1 MKKLTLITI
10 LFVCISNYLFAQW
23 TTSGT
28 NIYTNNAGSVVIGAT
43 APTVVNASA
52 ALFPSVTSKF
62 NVVTGTGPATF
73 ADLVVLN
80 HPGVNADAVQRQ
92 IGLVFKLS
100 SESTTGES
108 DKMGGMLLESSNVY
122 ANLPSLSLLT
132 ANTRRLTIDASGNV
146 GIGTITPQSKL
157 TVNGVISADNFGFIS
172 AQRAAANNYTN
183 LFLGGAIKDNNNGT
197 FTVMGDGESNYFAAI
212 RMDNNG
218 GNIGAINFYSAP
230 STAGT
235 NYSINNATLTSY
247 LRMTLVNG
255 NLGIGISNPTNKL
268 DVNGTAHAKSV
279 KIDLDGWSDYVFQKD
294 YQLPSLT
301 DVKSYIDQNRHLPE
315 IPSENE
321 MIKNGLDVS
330 EMNKLLMKKVEEL
343 TLYAIENEQKDKEK
357 DKLLT
362 SLQEQI
368 NELKQQLKP
377 ASGKAKK

>member
-43 APTVVNASA
+43 TPTVVNASA

-73 ADLVVLN
+73 TDLVVLN
-80 HPGVNADAVQRQ
+80 HPGVNVDAVQRQ

-100 SESTTGES
+100 SESSTVES
-108 DKMGGMLLESSNVY
+108 DKMGGMILESSNGY
-122 ANLPSLSLLT
+122 ANYPAFSLVT
-132 ANTRRLTIDASGNV
+132 ANTRRLTIDFSGNV
-146 GIGTITPQSKL
+146 GINTTDTKGYKFA
-157 TVNGVISADNFGFIS
+157 VNGSAIATS
-172 AQRAAANNYTN
+172 V
-183 LFLGGAIKDNNNGT
+183 
-197 FTVMGDGESNYFAAI
+197 TV
-212 RMDNNG
+212 
-218 GNIGAINFYSAP
+218 
-230 STAGT
+230 
-235 NYSINNATLTSY
+235 
-247 LRMTLVNG
+247 
-255 NLGIGISNPTNKL
+255 KL
-268 DVNGTAHAKSV
+268 NSQ
-279 KIDLDGWSDYVFQKD
+279 WPDYVFKPT

-301 DVKSYIDQNRHLPE
+301 EVKTYIDQNQHLPE
-315 IPSENE
+315 IPSERE
-321 MIKNGLDVS
+321 IAKDGLNLG

-343 TLYAIENEQKDKEK
+343 TLYAIENEQKDKEREAAK